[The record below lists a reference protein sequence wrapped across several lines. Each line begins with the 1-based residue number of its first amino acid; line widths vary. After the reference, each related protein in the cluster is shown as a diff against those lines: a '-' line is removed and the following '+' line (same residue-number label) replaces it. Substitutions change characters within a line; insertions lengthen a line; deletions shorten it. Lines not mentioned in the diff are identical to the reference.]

1 MDSYKTTFESE
12 GYVLIK
18 NFFSTEEATNIVK
31 YANELEEWDEK
42 AYKWMI
48 YFENNKKKSR
58 IENFIQYHENLR
70 DLLNKKIKP
79 LVNETY
85 GGNMLLFKDKLNWKY
100 GKGKGFKPHQDH
112 PAWNDFEPDRYISVA
127 LFANECT
134 EENGCLEFG
143 ISENKFTGMCE
154 YNKKGL
160 GEILPEIEDSLKWV
174 PATSSPRDILLFDSY
189 VPHRSHGNRTDGS
202 RRIFYFTFNEEK
214 YGDLFDNY
222 LKQKRKEFPPDIER
236 IIDDSVKIIGNKY
249 NLANPM
255 V

>member
-12 GYVLIK
+12 GYVIIK
-18 NFFSTEEATNIVK
+18 NFFTKEEGNNIVR
-31 YANELEEWDEK
+31 YADELEEWEEK

-127 LFANECT
+127 LFGNECT

-143 ISENKFTGMCE
+143 ISGNKFTSMCE
-154 YNKKGL
+154 YNKNGL

-214 YGDLFDNY
+214 YGELFEKY
-222 LKQKRKEFPPDIER
+222 LKQKRTEFPPDIER
-236 IIDDSVKIIGNKY
+236 IDDSVKIIGNKY

>member
-1 MDSYKTTFESE
+1 MDIYKTTFESD
-12 GYVLIK
+12 GYVIIK
-18 NFFSTEEATNIVK
+18 NFFSTEEAENIVK

-42 AYKWMI
+42 PYNWMI

-79 LVNETY
+79 IVNKTY
-85 GGNMLLFKDKLNWKY
+85 GKNMILFKDKLNWKY
-100 GKGKGFKPHQDH
+100 SNGKGFKPHQDH
-112 PAWNDFEPDRYISVA
+112 PAWVDFEPDRYISVA
-127 LFANECT
+127 IFANKCT

-143 ISENKFTGMCE
+143 ISGSRFTSICE

-174 PATSSPRDILLFDSY
+174 PATSTPRDILLFDSY

-214 YGDLFDNY
+214 FGDLYDTY

-236 IIDDSVKIIGNKY
+236 TDDDSVKIEGNKY